1 MPWAGTATVI
11 FDMLRPM
18 WQLLQSL
25 QIWAWPAQIFDHP
38 EFWKY
43 ASIPVVAGLVGW
55 GTNWAAIEL
64 TFKPV
69 EFKGIRPFLGWQGI
83 IPSKAGRMA
92 GIFVDSTMSKLGTL
106 PELFQEMEPDKI
118 ADQIVKVM
126 TPRLERYTDEIM
138 FRQDDALWRS
148 TPDLVKQRIY
158 ARARDHLPVLVD
170 RLMAEA
176 NSDID
181 NLVDFKEMIVSRLT
195 GDRALLNRLF
205 LESGSAEFK
214 FIVRSGLYF
223 GFLFGLIQLA
233 VWVFYPEPWVL
244 PTFGVLVGYA
254 TNWIAL
260 NVIFRPLEP
269 TRIGPWTFQ
278 GIFLRRQ
285 KEVAASWCRLVTTEI
300 VNVRSVI
307 HAMLNGP
314 KQERSRELVR
324 RSIAPLVRE
333 TVSPFDLPVEIAVGR
348 DKMEEITEK
357 VGEKSVEVSTE
368 PFDDWHFNQERSQR
382 IESLL
387 RQRMEEMPPEEF
399 QGLLRP
405 CFQEDELKLILVGA
419 FLGLLAGLGQ
429 LFFVFG
435 DTLL

>member
-1 MPWAGTATVI
+1 
-11 FDMLRPM
+11 MLTRLTI
-18 WQLLQSL
+18 LLDPDWL
-25 QIWAWPAQIFDHP
+25 LAILHHP
-38 EFWKY
+38 DFWKY
-43 ASIPVVAGLVGW
+43 VSIPFVAGFVGW
-55 GTNWAAIEL
+55 ITNWAAIEL

-69 EFKGIRPFLGWQGI
+69 EFRGIRPFFGWQGI

-92 GIFVDSTMSKLGTL
+92 SIFVDSTMSKLGTL

-126 TPRLERYTDEIM
+126 GPRMERYTDEIM
-138 FRQDDALWRS
+138 FREDDALWRS
-148 TPDLVKQRIY
+148 TPDVVKRRIY
-158 ARARDHLPVLVD
+158 ARSRALLPKLVD
-170 RLMAEA
+170 GLMSEA
-176 NSDID
+176 NREIED
-181 NLVDFKEMIVSRLT
+181 LMDFKEMIVSRLT

-223 GFLFGLIQLA
+223 GFLFGLVQLL
-233 VWVFYPEPWVL
+233 VWIFYPEPWVL
-244 PTFGVLVGYA
+244 PTFGILVGYA

-269 TRIGPWTFQ
+269 TKIGPWTFQ

-285 KEVAASWCRLVTTEI
+285 KEVAGSWCRLVTQEI

-307 HAMLNGP
+307 QAMLEGP
-314 KQERSRELVR
+314 KQDNTKALIRKHIE
-324 RSIAPLVRE
+324 PLVRE
-333 TVSPFDLPVEIAVGR
+333 AVSPFDLPVELAIGSDKLKSIEETVG
-348 DKMEEITEK
+348 D
-357 VGEKSVEVSTE
+357 KSVEVSVS
-368 PFDDWHFNQERSQR
+368 PFEDWHFNQERSRR

-387 RQRMEEMPPEEF
+387 RERMENMPPAEF

-419 FLGLLAGLGQ
+419 FLGFLAGSAQ

-435 DTLL
+435 ESLL